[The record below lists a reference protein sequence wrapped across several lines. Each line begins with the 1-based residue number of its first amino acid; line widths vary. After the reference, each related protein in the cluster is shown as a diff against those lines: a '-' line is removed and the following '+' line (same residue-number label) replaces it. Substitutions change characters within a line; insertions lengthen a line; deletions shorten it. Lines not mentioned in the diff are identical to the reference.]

1 VINVARLSRISI
13 LFQIRY
19 FQAKRRALWISLKSC
34 WRAFSRRSTTS
45 WRLVMAQRTRYN
57 KNGGVGSVRGLTEVM
72 AMEGIFF
79 WCAVTPT
86 SARRH
91 CEQDLC
97 TVSALPM
104 RRSKNAKSAEKKL
117 YRASLRDRKPPH
129 NWYSTEPGHKLC
141 KTRLDYI
148 SVPNP

>member
-1 VINVARLSRISI
+1 
-13 LFQIRY
+13 
-19 FQAKRRALWISLKSC
+19 
-34 WRAFSRRSTTS
+34 
-45 WRLVMAQRTRYN
+45 MAQRTRYN
-57 KNGGVGSVRGLTEVM
+57 KNGGVGSVRGLTEMM

-104 RRSKNAKSAEKKL
+104 RRSKNAKSAEKNYIVLLFVIGNPLIIGIQLSRATNYVKL
-117 YRASLRDRKPPH
+117 D
-129 NWYSTEPGHKLC
+129 
-141 KTRLDYI
+141 
-148 SVPNP
+148 